1 MEIHLM
7 ALFHIL
13 GRTLATEF
21 RNGIGWDI
29 EFVSSK
35 PVWVTFGEN
44 IKAMPFNGVVIMVPL
59 ICIIFGNVYN
69 ESEID

>member
-1 MEIHLM
+1 MAIRLM

-13 GRTLATEF
+13 GRTLATEL

-59 ICIIFGNVYN
+59 ICITFGNVYD

>member
-1 MEIHLM
+1 M